1 MTILRIV
8 AIILQYRAEKNMGIY
23 AHIAENKLNGI
34 MMIPTF
40 AKLTFEGRGAVEG
53 ETYIL
58 CSI

>member
-40 AKLTFEGRGAVEG
+40 AKLRF
-53 ETYIL
+53 
-58 CSI
+58 

>member
-40 AKLTFEGRGAVEG
+40 AKLTFGGMIEIHKEN
-53 ETYIL
+53 
-58 CSI
+58 